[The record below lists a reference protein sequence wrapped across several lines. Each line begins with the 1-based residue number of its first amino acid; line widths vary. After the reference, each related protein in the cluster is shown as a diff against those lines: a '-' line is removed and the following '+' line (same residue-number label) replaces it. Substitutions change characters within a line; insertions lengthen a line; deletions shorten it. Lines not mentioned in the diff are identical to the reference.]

1 MKTAPNAQLEVRAP
15 QFQGPLGLLLL
26 LIQKREVEIE
36 DLPIADIADQYL
48 NYLNLMQSLDID
60 IASEYL
66 VMASTLLFLKS
77 QSVLPS
83 ANQAAAEK
91 HPEAQELLRQLIQY
105 KRFKEAAQYLEKRE
119 NRRANAFT
127 RPPDPGY
134 EQGASKEYRLHA
146 TLFDL
151 IGAFQR
157 AVENQTAFEFYDDFQ
172 DEPLEEE
179 AATVEEKI
187 YEILDR
193 LEAEG
198 ALEFAQ
204 LFLPHISRL
213 ELVCVFLAVLELARM
228 RQIAASQEEPLG
240 PIRIE
245 LIPDRPELHTFEL
258 SRYDEQRQPHSID

>member
-1 MKTAPNAQLEVRAP
+1 MRTEPSAQLEIRAP

-83 ANQAAAEK
+83 ANQASAEK

-105 KRFKEAAQYLEKRE
+105 KRFKEAGQYLEKRE
-119 NRRANAFT
+119 SRRANAFT

-151 IGAFQR
+151 IAAFQQ
-157 AVENQTAFEFYDDFQ
+157 AVDKQSAFEFYDDFQ
-172 DEPLEEE
+172 DEPPEEE
-179 AATVEEKI
+179 MPTVEEKI
-187 YEILDR
+187 YEILER
-193 LEAEG
+193 LEADG
-198 ALEFAQ
+198 ALEFTQ
-204 LFLPHISRL
+204 LFLPHIRKL

-228 RQIAASQEEPLG
+228 KQIAASQEEPLG
-240 PIRIE
+240 PIHIE
-245 LIPDRPELHTFEL
+245 LIPDRPELDTFKL
-258 SRYDEQRQPHSID
+258 SRYDEQRQPRTID